1 MIPHPDRLFPNDP
14 TQRAIAR
21 ELHAATRDLPLIC
34 PHGHV
39 DPWLFANDHAFSDP
53 ASLLVVP
60 DHYLLRMLYSQ
71 GTALEDLGVPNRD
84 GRESETDPR
93 AIWRRLAAS
102 WHLFRGT
109 PSRLWLEQELHD
121 LFGVTAPLSA
131 ATADEI
137 YDQIAECLH
146 RDDYRPRALFDRFN
160 VEFLATTESP
170 LDDLAAHR
178 AIRDSDWDGQVVT
191 TLRPDDVV
199 DMEREDWAAAVE
211 KLAEVAG
218 RDTGTFKGY
227 LEALQERR
235 SVFAAHGAT
244 ASDHGHPTAATGEL
258 DGGEVEALY
267 ERGLRGAATP
277 ADAEAFRAHMLM
289 EFARMSCED
298 GLVMQLHAGSVRDHN
313 TAVHQRFGTD
323 MGADIPAPTDFVNGL
338 RSLLNA
344 YGNDPRLT
352 LVVYTLDESTYTR
365 ELAPLAGHYPA
376 LLLGAPWWFNDSP
389 EGMRRFR
396 EQVTET
402 AGLYNTAGFNDDTRA
417 FPSIPARHDVAR
429 RVDAAFLARLVS
441 EHRLDLGEAVEAAV
455 DLAYRIPRRVY
466 RVPGEQ

>member
-1 MIPHPDRLFPNDP
+1 MIPHPDRLFPSDP

-39 DPWLFANDHAFSDP
+39 DPWLFANDHAFPDP
-53 ASLLVVP
+53 ASLLVIP

-137 YDQIAECLH
+137 YDQIAECLN

-170 LDDLAAHR
+170 LDDLAAHL

-244 ASDHGHPTAATGEL
+244 ATDHGHPTAATGEL

-323 MGADIPAPTDFVNGL
+323 MGADIPALTDFVNGL

-441 EHRLDLGEAVEAAV
+441 EHRLDLGEAQEAAV

-466 RVPGEQ
+466 RVPGAR